1 MDEIEYPTKKMF
13 EIYLV
18 KSCTEKNFNKIPIEY
33 FGDDKFVR
41 KIMSIYYL
49 NIPFVMDTIKYLNNS
64 TANEIKNIKFED
76 IESERVLENIDPI
89 NLRYQG
95 YSSFYTKNYHHSQV
109 CFEILNKKGI
119 IKAKD
124 CNLLANEFDFT
135 GGQIENIMRKKEI
148 HEIIHGEKA
157 TVENLMTFCSEETLV
172 NSKVKIGFS
181 IN

>member
-1 MDEIEYPTKKMF
+1 MF

-89 NLRYQG
+89 NIHDTNLIRR
-95 YSSFYTKNYHHSQV
+95 KL
-109 CFEILNKKGI
+109 LN
-119 IKAKD
+119 
-124 CNLLANEFDFT
+124 
-135 GGQIENIMRKKEI
+135 M
-148 HEIIHGEKA
+148 
-157 TVENLMTFCSEETLV
+157 
-172 NSKVKIGFS
+172 
-181 IN
+181 